1 MDWWIEKLDKVL
13 MVWFWCAVH
22 FFINKCFFNQMMP
35 WCSLWFQMLF
45 DANYRSALFMFI
57 LLFLL
62 FEYYLTLS
70 YFTGCCCHFC
80 CSLNTRKTCWTF
92 ISCSLR
98 FKFTTSWILIYI
110 NKILPSDSHQI
121 QFDIITF
128 INAIQLNNRFKS
140 TLTVASRFRTNS
152 PRTQRQRRRM
162 RNDVRSVARLF
173 CYCAT
178 VSPMYQVDT
187 WKFAYIMT
195 V

>member
-1 MDWWIEKLDKVL
+1 MPCISLSINASSTK
-13 MVWFWCAVH
+13 WCPDVH
-22 FFINKCFFNQMMP
+22 FDFKCYSMQIIGAPFLCLFFYFCF
-35 WCSLWFQMLF
+35 W
-45 DANYRSALFMFI
+45 I
-57 LLFLL
+57 LSHFFLL
-62 FEYYLTLS
+62 YWH
-70 YFTGCCCHFC
+70 HFC

-128 INAIQLNNRFKS
+128 IDAIQLNNRFKS